1 MHFYYILLGNI
12 YPLEFIWYNSIL
24 DWVDVIEWL
33 WSPSTVRQF
42 MNIFLSQKDKE
53 MNRAAANLKL

>member
-33 WSPSTVRQF
+33 RSPSTLRQF
-42 MNIFLSQKDKE
+42 MNIFLSQKEKE